1 MVQTEYYDR
10 EANVLTI
17 TCPVVP
23 KAINVTL
30 PDRRG
35 RMVYTA
41 RVYRFMQPGG
51 WFDTIVDLENK
62 VAQLEAD
69 ARVLRQ
75 RIAEL
80 EGGNGDD

>member
-1 MVQTEYYDR
+1 MIQSEYYDR

-41 RVYRFMQPGG
+41 RVYRFMQHSS
-51 WFDTIVDLENK
+51 WCDKMVEMRERIY
-62 VAQLEAD
+62 QLEAD

>member
-1 MVQTEYYDR
+1 MIESEYFDR
-10 EANVLTI
+10 ESNVLTI

-23 KAINVTL
+23 EAINVTL

-41 RVYRFMQPGG
+41 RVYRFMQPGR
-51 WFDTIVDLENK
+51 WCDQIAEMHK
-62 VAQLEAD
+62 RIYQLEAN
-69 ARVLRQ
+69 AQILRK

-80 EGGNGDD
+80 EVDDERA